1 MAAQPLHVH
10 ALRDEAPLGL
20 VLLVVLLLEGRE
32 APVVRDVDLLAA
44 GDLALG
50 AAERL
55 ASSRAVR
62 GLSILTSR
70 TRSMPTLESQISAVS
85 TPIEAR
91 NGAFLVGADNFRYVS
106 VLSEF
111 YKIYTLL
118 HFCKLNTFAKCRRK
132 KKVAD
137 IRPKSFS
144 FFRRHLNRILLE
156 HQEILENAGSQCI
169 ATRKSSNTLT

>member
-32 APVVRDVDLLAA
+32 APIVRDVDLLAA

-85 TPIEAR
+85 TPIDAR
-91 NGAFLVGADNFRYVS
+91 NGAF
-106 VLSEF
+106 
-111 YKIYTLL
+111 
-118 HFCKLNTFAKCRRK
+118 
-132 KKVAD
+132 
-137 IRPKSFS
+137 
-144 FFRRHLNRILLE
+144 
-156 HQEILENAGSQCI
+156 
-169 ATRKSSNTLT
+169 

>member
-91 NGAFLVGADNFRYVS
+91 NGAFLVGADNFRYHNNV
-106 VLSEF
+106 VL
-111 YKIYTLL
+111 
-118 HFCKLNTFAKCRRK
+118 
-132 KKVAD
+132 
-137 IRPKSFS
+137 
-144 FFRRHLNRILLE
+144 
-156 HQEILENAGSQCI
+156 EIGTEIFDL
-169 ATRKSSNTLT
+169 